1 MKLSE
6 VPWNIVKHYFRV
18 LKGYLFTKP
27 RPEPDTYVY
36 ATIDELRVAFGQ
48 RHFTNGWELSY
59 TYRGEDLNMRRPDY
73 VDDSFRWYQTHIRGW
88 LNGEGVELSV
98 HHELEPTEYPEG
110 HLKGQNYSKKIAMD
124 QITKIL
130 EYRGIDYEIVEKSDY

>member
-6 VPWNIVKHYFRV
+6 VPWDILKHYFRV
-18 LKGYLFTKP
+18 IKGYLFTKP
-27 RPEPDTYVY
+27 RPEPDIYVY
-36 ATIDELRVAFGQ
+36 ATIDELRVAFGK

-88 LNGEGVELSV
+88 LNGEGAELSV
-98 HHELEPTEYPEG
+98 HHELEPSEYPEG
-110 HLKGQNYSKKIAMD
+110 HLKGKKYSKARAMN
-124 QITKIL
+124 QTLEIL
-130 EYRGIDYEIVEKSDY
+130 EEEGIKYKVVDEYHD